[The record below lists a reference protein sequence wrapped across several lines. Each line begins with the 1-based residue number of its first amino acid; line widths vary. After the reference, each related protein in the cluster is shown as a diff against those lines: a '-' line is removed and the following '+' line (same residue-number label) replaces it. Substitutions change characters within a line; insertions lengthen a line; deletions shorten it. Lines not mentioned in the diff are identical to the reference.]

1 MHPVSPFPFA
11 ARVVLAGALGLVVP
25 LSAGASQGS
34 PDDWQFAATLYGWFP
49 SINGSV
55 TYKNAPVGR
64 LAGVSGGSADIS
76 VGTDQLLDALN
87 SVFMGALE
95 VRRGPWGAF
104 TDVIYMDL
112 NADKNKDLRTAIP
125 GASALT
131 ANLDLGL
138 SATVWTLAGQ
148 YQVVDNP
155 TASANVL
162 LGARYVEMDL
172 GLDIAVSA
180 PVVGQVPVANVSAN
194 PSVWD
199 GIIGVKGE
207 FKPGGNWFVPYY
219 ADVGTGGSKLTWQA
233 LLGAGYRFNWGDLV
247 LAYRYLDY
255 QFDNNDKADVNLAF
269 GGVALGVTFR
279 F

>member
-1 MHPVSPFPFA
+1 MHPVPSLRCG
-11 ARVVLAGALGLVVP
+11 ARVLLAGAVGLGVP
-25 LSAGASQGS
+25 LSAGATQGS

-55 TYKNAPVGR
+55 SFKNAPVGR
-64 LAGVSGGSADIS
+64 LAGASGASGDIS
-76 VGTDQLLDALN
+76 VDADQIIDALN
-87 SVFMGALE
+87 SVFMGTLE

-104 TDVIYMDL
+104 TDIIYMDL
-112 NADKNKDLRTAIP
+112 GADKNKDLRTLVP
-125 GASALT
+125 GAPART

-148 YQVVDNP
+148 YQVLDNP
-155 TASANVL
+155 SASANVL

-172 GLDIAVSA
+172 GLDIAVNA
-180 PVVGQVPVANVSAN
+180 PVLGQVPVANLSAN

-233 LLGAGYRFNWGDLV
+233 LLGAGYRFNWGDVV

-255 QFDNNDKADVNLAF
+255 QIDNNDNADVDLAF
-269 GGVALGVTFR
+269 GGAALGVTFR